1 MPLNSDTPRVR
12 IRRATTT
19 STDACADASLLA
31 ELGART
37 FYETFVGSCRPED
50 MRAYL
55 DAAFGTTQQAAELA
69 DARSTFLIA
78 EACDDAEDNAE
89 AIAIGYAKLFACE
102 ETPACIVGSA
112 PVELARLYVAREA
125 LGSGAGAALMRE
137 LLSEARRAGHET
149 IWLGV
154 WEHNERAI
162 AFYRKWGFE
171 VVGEHIFQVGDDPQ
185 NDLLMARKLT
195 EAG

>member
-1 MPLNSDTPRVR
+1 MPFNGDAPHIR
-12 IRRATTT
+12 IRPAATT
-19 STDACADASLLA
+19 SADANGDAALLA

-37 FYETFVGSCRPED
+37 FYETFVESCRPED

-55 DAAFGTTQQAAELA
+55 DAAFGTAQQAAELA

-78 EACDDAEDNAE
+78 ETCDDAEDAA
-89 AIAIGYAKLFACE
+89 AIAVGYAKLFAGD
-102 ETPACIVGSA
+102 ETPDCVVGRA
-112 PVELARLYVAREA
+112 PVELARLYVRREW
-125 LGSGAGAALMRE
+125 LGSGAGAGLMRE
-137 LLSEARRAGHET
+137 LLEAARRAGYET

-185 NDLLMARKLT
+185 NDLLMARHLK
-195 EAG
+195 AV

>member
-1 MPLNSDTPRVR
+1 MPNSSDAPQVR
-12 IRRATTT
+12 IRRADA
-19 STDACADASLLA
+19 STDASADAALLA

-37 FYETFVGSCRPED
+37 FYETFAASCRPED
-50 MRAYL
+50 MRAHL
-55 DAAFGTTQQAAELA
+55 AAAFGTAQQQAELA

-78 EACDDAEDNAE
+78 EARDGAEDA
-89 AIAIGYAKLFACE
+89 ATAIGYAKLFAGAE
-102 ETPACIVGSA
+102 ETPECVEGHA
-112 PVELARLYVAREA
+112 PVELARLYVAREW
-125 LGSGAGAALMRE
+125 LGSGAGAGLMRE

-149 IWLGV
+149 MWLGV

-185 NDLLMARKLT
+185 NDLLMARQLS
-195 EAG
+195 AAAD

>member
-1 MPLNSDTPRVR
+1 MPKNGDAPHIR
-12 IRRATTT
+12 IRTAAA
-19 STDACADASLLA
+19 SEGADGDAALLA

-37 FYETFVGSCRPED
+37 FYETFVESCRPED

-55 DAAFGTTQQAAELA
+55 DAAFGTAQQAAELA

-78 EACDDAEDNAE
+78 ETDGEDKTAV
-89 AIAIGYAKLFACE
+89 AVGYAKLFTSD
-102 ETPACIVGSA
+102 ETPDCVAGNA
-112 PVELARLYVAREA
+112 PVELARLYVLREW

-137 LLSEARRAGHET
+137 LLEAARRAGQET

-154 WEHNERAI
+154 WENNERAI

-185 NDLLMARKLT
+185 NDQLMARQLT
-195 EAG
+195 EAGE

>member
-1 MPLNSDTPRVR
+1 MPNDDDRPRIRVR
-12 IRRATTT
+12 RASA
-19 STDACADASLLA
+19 STGASSGDAALLA

-37 FYETFVGSCRPED
+37 FYETFVESCRPED
-50 MRAYL
+50 MRAHL
-55 DAAFGTTQQAAELA
+55 DAAFGTAQQQAELS

-78 EACDDAEDNAE
+78 EACDVDETAVA
-89 AIAIGYAKLFACE
+89 AGYAKLFASD
-102 ETPACIVGSA
+102 ETPDCVAGSR
-112 PVELARLYVAREA
+112 PVELARLYVAREW

-137 LLSEARRAGHET
+137 LLEAARGAGHET

-171 VVGEHIFQVGDDPQ
+171 VVGEHVFQVGDDPQ

-195 EAG
+195 EAGD

>member
-1 MPLNSDTPRVR
+1 MPKNGDAPHIR
-12 IRRATTT
+12 IRRAAAA
-19 STDACADASLLA
+19 STDADGDAALLA
-31 ELGART
+31 ELGGRT
-37 FYETFVGSCRPED
+37 FYETFVESCRPED

-55 DAAFGTTQQAAELA
+55 DAAFGTAQQAAELA

-78 EACDDAEDNAE
+78 EAGDDKTAVAV
-89 AIAIGYAKLFACE
+89 GYAKLFACV
-102 ETPACIVGSA
+102 ETPDCVAGNA
-112 PVELARLYVAREA
+112 PVELARLYVLREW

-137 LLSEARRAGHET
+137 LLEAARRAGHET

-195 EAG
+195 EAAD